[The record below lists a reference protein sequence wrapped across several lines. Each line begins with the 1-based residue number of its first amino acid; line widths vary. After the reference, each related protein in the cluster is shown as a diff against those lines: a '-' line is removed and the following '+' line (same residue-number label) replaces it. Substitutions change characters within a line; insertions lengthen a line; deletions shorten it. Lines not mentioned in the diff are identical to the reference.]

1 MDDHGWNG
9 DEVIGKLSDTSQYY
23 TVTATN
29 EEPVCRDVET
39 ALNNDDVTEPYGDKL
54 HTYKKM
60 MKRETSWSSPLV
72 CTNR

>member
-1 MDDHGWNG
+1 MDYHGWNG
-9 DEVIGKLSDTSQYY
+9 DEVIGKLLDTSKYY

-54 HTYKKM
+54 HTKKWWKGRDLLIESTCM
-60 MKRETSWSSPLV
+60 Y
-72 CTNR
+72 